1 MRHREG
7 KERPFVSLFIKS
19 VVVLILI
26 GILPLLVMGIA
37 IYNAYAESIKENLLS
52 NMYRTTLSIGRGVES
67 VYQDMVDNTNYLYE
81 YRITGYDYFYELMED
96 DSIQEKRRTVMMSGI
111 LESILY
117 RNPCIDHVF
126 FITVDGRQYSVVRSS
141 EAVLSSEAGAAD
153 TDASDGL
160 LLLSADVGFHH
171 SQEYQEYQDDPVSR
185 RRGDRNLV
193 H

>member
-96 DSIQEKRRTVMMSGI
+96 HSIQENRRTVMMSGI

-117 RNPCIDHVF
+117 RNI
-126 FITVDGRQYSVVRSS
+126 
-141 EAVLSSEAGAAD
+141 
-153 TDASDGL
+153 
-160 LLLSADVGFHH
+160 
-171 SQEYQEYQDDPVSR
+171 
-185 RRGDRNLV
+185 
-193 H
+193 